1 MPEHFP
7 TAGIDP
13 IDTPQRA
20 LRVIGHA
27 MADPVRTQTIV
38 VLIDHESTGSVIAV
52 VDHRDDRAI
61 NRRDAEHALDE
72 VIEVARVFAGAA
84 ARSRQRQQIIA
95 SIRPA
100 GSMVASDLSRWGELA
115 RTVAECGAHLRE
127 WFVIGDEVQYPRAA
141 VGDGSRWPA

>member
-7 TAGIDP
+7 TAGVDP

-38 VLIDHESTGSVIAV
+38 VLIDHESKGSVIAV
-52 VDHRDDRAI
+52 VDHRD
-61 NRRDAEHALDE
+61 RRDDEHSFDE
-72 VIEVARVFAGAA
+72 VLEVARVFAGAA
-84 ARSRQRQQIIA
+84 ARSRQRQLIIA

-100 GSMVASDLSRWGELA
+100 GSMVASDLERWGELS